1 MLAHALQSVSVA
13 ATFAQAREVVTVF
26 DMAMHANVAEQ
37 SASCHVS
44 CHQHS
49 KAVCVVNSTQ
59 MYCDENIRQNKFQQ
73 TAVRTF

>member
-1 MLAHALQSVSVA
+1 MLCRACLWQPHLH
-13 ATFAQAREVVTVF
+13 RLERVVTVF

-59 MYCDENIRQNKFQQ
+59 MYCDENIRQNNFQQ